1 MEYIRLVP
9 ITADRI
15 RTFVVL
21 IGAKDLY
28 VTPCKVQVLRFA
40 QDDSTHIRMRTRY
53 LHTAISSVG

>member
-21 IGAKDLY
+21 SGAKDH